1 MLSDNIDLRKSP
13 KQAKNI
19 TNVSKTVR
27 QRLEK
32 LKVKNQMNI
41 SYKYRESLKIQQEK
55 VKALD
60 MNKDFI
66 QTVRNIFLIG
76 G

>member
-1 MLSDNIDLRKSP
+1 
-13 KQAKNI
+13 
-19 TNVSKTVR
+19 
-27 QRLEK
+27 
-32 LKVKNQMNI
+32 MNI

-76 G
+76 GYYFCTTPECINFQKTRKLTCQEGPRYDN

>member
-1 MLSDNIDLRKSP
+1 
-13 KQAKNI
+13 
-19 TNVSKTVR
+19 
-27 QRLEK
+27 
-32 LKVKNQMNI
+32 MNI